1 MEQQTVSIKRTG
13 TGVHDWELS
22 LSDGSTL
29 PPIKSISLNVVANQ
43 LPTLL
48 LEVEDAFMF
57 EGSALPAAWRVSL
70 ETLAAMATDHD
81 YELLRAGL
89 FDETDKALQRSRAD
103 YAELTVS
110 HLGLAGDLATEKANV
125 AALSALLD
133 KAVAEL
139 AKVRE
144 EKDSLSQRQK
154 TLIQQC
160 EVAAQRYDRDGE
172 VMGTL
177 TRKVGEFRENNIRL
191 AKELDALKAERSAL
205 FFDNGVLR
213 GERDRA
219 HRSAELARSVA
230 ASRDWH
236 APSAAVLNAQTESVQ
251 ASADNADLSAKV
263 RELQALVDAGKIDQ
277 QRALDAEAI
286 ARRYEEENHALKR
299 ELKGLPPLKGA
310 PVVADLPDAPPP
322 PSILVLAHDDEQCR
336 RLRNASKGRYKVMS
350 VGQSLYGHRYNTIIV
365 AEVPQYL
372 AQLQGAYADRRR
384 NVLSR
389 VLIEDLPCR
398 LNIGGVLINL
408 ND

>member
-1 MEQQTVSIKRTG
+1 MDQQTVSIKRTG
-13 TGVHDWELS
+13 TGIHDWELS
-22 LSDGSTL
+22 LSDGSPL

-48 LEVEDAFMF
+48 LEVENAFVF

-70 ETLAAMATDHD
+70 ETLAAMAKDKD
-81 YELLRAGL
+81 YDLLRAGL

-110 HLGLAGDLATEKANV
+110 HLGLAGDLETEKSNV
-125 AALSALLD
+125 SALSALLD

-139 AKVRE
+139 TEERAKNVW
-144 EKDSLSQRQK
+144 LRQDITK
-154 TLIQQC
+154 LTRQC

-191 AKELDALKAERSAL
+191 AKEVDALKAERSAL
-205 FFDNGVLR
+205 LFDNGVLR

-219 HRSAELARSVA
+219 HRSAELTRSVA
-230 ASRDWH
+230 ANRDWH

-322 PSILVLAHDDEQCR
+322 PSILVLAHGDEQCR

-350 VGQSLYGHRYNTIIV
+350 VGQSLYGHRYDTIIV
-365 AEVPQYL
+365 AEVPDYL
-372 AQLQGAYADRRR
+372 ARLQGAYADRRR

>member
-22 LSDGSTL
+22 LSDGSQM
-29 PPIKSISLNVVANQ
+29 PPIKSLNIDVIAGRMPSLV
-43 LPTLL
+43 
-48 LEVEDAFMF
+48 LEVENAFLF
-57 EGSALPAAWRVSL
+57 DGAALPALWKVSDATL
-70 ETLAAMATDHD
+70 GAMAADQGYDLTRTGLLDETAKAVEELRLRFANLAAEHLACAQ
-81 YELLRAGL
+81 ELAAERANV
-89 FDETDKALQRSRAD
+89 KALSVMNDQSCEEVVRLRQENATLTQR
-103 YAELTVS
+103 
-110 HLGLAGDLATEKANV
+110 
-125 AALSALLD
+125 
-133 KAVAEL
+133 
-139 AKVRE
+139 
-144 EKDSLSQRQK
+144 
-154 TLIQQC
+154 C
-160 EVAAQRYDRDGE
+160 EQAAQRYERDGK
-172 VMGTL
+172 VMGAL
-177 TRKVGEFRENNIRL
+177 NDKVGEFRENNIKLKRQVESL
-191 AKELDALKAERSAL
+191 SDALTQHTAEDKAERNAL
-205 FFDNGVLR
+205 LFANAILTAS
-213 GERDRA
+213 RDRA
-219 HRSAELARSVA
+219 LRSADLARSIVA
-230 ASRDWH
+230 NKDWH
-236 APSAAVLNAQTESVQ
+236 AP
-251 ASADNADLSAKV
+251 ADLIANSPEVARLTAEV
-263 RELQALVDAGKIDQ
+263 RQLRAQVDAGKIDQ

-365 AEVPQYL
+365 AEVPDYL
-372 AQLQGAYADRRR
+372 ARLQGAYADRRR